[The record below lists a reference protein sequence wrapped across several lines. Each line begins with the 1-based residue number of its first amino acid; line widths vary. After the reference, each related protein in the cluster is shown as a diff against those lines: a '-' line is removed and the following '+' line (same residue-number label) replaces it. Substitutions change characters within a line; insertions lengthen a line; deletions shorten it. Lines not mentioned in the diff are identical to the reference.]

1 MATDIRRM
9 SKEDLDELNRQ
20 AKAWRSRD
28 MKPTQDQ
35 QPEAREQMDLWD
47 EAEDKSNLL
56 PEKTVYSNST
66 SATE

>member
-20 AKAWRSRD
+20 AKVWRSRD

-47 EAEDKSNLL
+47 EDQDKS
-56 PEKTVYSNST
+56 
-66 SATE
+66 